1 MIEEKALV
9 NYIALGADAVVLA
22 AMLPAC
28 EKLLGKGSSRT
39 AAAVFLFCPLPA
51 ISIIS
56 GSYPYIPAEIL
67 AAAGVIA
74 FLSVIRKKY
83 PALSFAYFLPE
94 YSIMCAGG
102 YFVLFAR
109 KCQGF
114 VFKDAFSAADFP
126 VLMILGAAAAVT
138 AAVILILHL
147 VRLGKGNIPELSYT
161 EDLQSACEPRQ
172 NEKFGKKNVFHII
185 ILTAVYAAAV
195 FFQLGSHEAPS
206 TAMCFSDMEGG
217 TRELVIDIGEY
228 KSLSQVDFFL
238 GYKGKA
244 SISLSAYNETER
256 YWMPI
261 NTDVELSSPFSWNSV
276 ELPWSLRYLGIVFTE
291 GTYVNEIVILDKE
304 GNKVTPV
311 NSAEYPEMF
320 DEQELYH
327 EYSTYYYRMMFD
339 EVYHGRTAYEFLN
352 DLPIYENTHPP
363 LGKTIISVGIAVFG
377 MNPFGWRVMSAV
389 FGVLMVPVMY
399 LFAWKLSKRSD
410 TAFLGGALLCAEFMH
425 YTLSRMATL
434 DIIVGLFILMMFF
447 FMFCFT
453 NELKNG
459 GSIRKQYLW
468 LFLCG
473 ISTALAVATKWT
485 GVYAAVG
492 IAVIFALSVIDY
504 CVRCGGFKSS
514 LPYLVKTCGVCVVS
528 FIVIPAAVYCL
539 SYIQFAEIYTD
550 KNIIEHAIENSMHML
565 SYHSDAKKPH
575 PYSSEWY
582 EWLIDK
588 QPVLDS
594 FCSIPD
600 KEAVC
605 SVATFGNPL
614 ILYAGLVSFVHNIW
628 LWRAKKNTNSRFL
641 VIAYL
646 AMLMPWLLIH
656 RTVFIYQ
663 YFVCIL
669 ILILMLCNSVINLK
683 NTEKKE
689 IILGGLSFSL
699 FILFFSELSGVM
711 VNREYVNQ
719 VLEWLPTWIF
729 E

>member
-1 MIEEKALV
+1 MIEEKSLV

-28 EKLLGKGSSRT
+28 EKLLGKGSFRT

-56 GSYPYIPAEIL
+56 GSYPYIPTEIL
-67 AAAGVIA
+67 AAVGVIA

-94 YSIMCAGG
+94 YIIMCAGG
-102 YFVLFAR
+102 YFVLFAG

-114 VFKDAFSAADFP
+114 VLKDAFSATNFP

-138 AAVILILHL
+138 AAVMLIFHL
-147 VRLGKGNIPELSYT
+147 VMPGKGDIPEFSYT
-161 EDLQSACEPRQ
+161 EELQSACESYQ
-172 NEKFGKKNVFHII
+172 HEKFGKKNVFHII

-206 TAMCFSDMEGG
+206 TAMCFSDKEGG
-217 TRELVIDIGEY
+217 NRELVIDIGDY

-244 SISLSAYNETER
+244 NISLSAYNEVKRCWT
-256 YWMPI
+256 PI
-261 NTDVELSSPFSWNSV
+261 NTEVELSSPYSWNSV
-276 ELPWSLRYLGIVFTE
+276 ELPWSLRYLGIVFSDE
-291 GTYVNEIVILDKE
+291 TYVNEIVILDNK

-320 DEQELYH
+320 DEQELYP
-327 EYSTYYYRMMFD
+327 EYSTYYHRMMFD

-352 DLPIYENTHPP
+352 DLPIYETTHPP
-363 LGKTIISVGIAVFG
+363 LGKTIISIGIAIFG

-389 FGVLMVPVMY
+389 FGTLMVPVMY

-410 TAFLGGALLCAEFMH
+410 TAFLGGALLCTEFMH
-425 YTLSRMATL
+425 FTLSRIATL

-453 NELKNG
+453 NELENG

-473 ISTALAVATKWT
+473 ISSALAVATKWT
-485 GVYAAVG
+485 GIYAVLG
-492 IAVIFALSVIDY
+492 IAVIFALSVTDY
-504 CVRCGGFKSS
+504 CGRCGGFKKA

-528 FIVIPAAVYCL
+528 FILIPAAVYCL
-539 SYIQFAEIYTD
+539 SYIQFSEVYTD
-550 KNIIEHAIENSMHML
+550 KNIIEHAIENSKNML
-565 SYHSDAKKPH
+565 SYHSDAKESH

-582 EWLIDK
+582 EWLFDK
-588 QPVLDS
+588 QPILDS
-594 FCSIPD
+594 FSSISD
-600 KEAVC
+600 KQAIS

-614 ILYAGLVSFVHNIW
+614 ILFVGLVSFVHNIW

-646 AMLMPWLLIH
+646 ATLMPWLLIH

-663 YFVCIL
+663 YFGCITVL
-669 ILILMLCNSVINLK
+669 ILTLCNSVINLK

-689 IILGGLSFSL
+689 LILGGLSFAL

-711 VNREYVNQ
+711 VKREYVNQ
-719 VLEWLPTWIF
+719 VLEWLPTWVF